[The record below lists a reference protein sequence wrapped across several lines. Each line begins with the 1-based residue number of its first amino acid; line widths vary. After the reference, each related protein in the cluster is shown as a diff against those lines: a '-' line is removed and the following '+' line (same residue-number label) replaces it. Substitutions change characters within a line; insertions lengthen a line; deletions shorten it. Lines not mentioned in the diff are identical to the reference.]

1 MTENCN
7 LDLTPLKQSQLL
19 NKPSLE
25 RLDYTSQDFWSL
37 KARLLDRI
45 KNNFSDE
52 FSDFIESDLAIML
65 IEEWA
70 FIGDTLSFKIDQIA
84 NEIFIDSVTEV
95 DNAFR
100 LSQLVGFEPL
110 PPIGGRSFWT
120 ATLVNSLDTDLV
132 IDSIPSIDITAGG
145 ETSTIELFPR
155 DSSDNPLFDEFI
167 TIPSGSTSLSNII
180 GVEGLTTTSIFVGS
194 GEANQTL
201 SLPASPVLF
210 DSIRVQV
217 DGTSYVRVDAFTD
230 SSPRR
235 EYRVEFNADFEAF
248 IVMGSSKAGI
258 IPSLGSSIAVT
269 YRTGGGTI
277 GNIVTGSISQQQ
289 QFELA
294 GGSLGFS
301 VSVTF
306 FNHTKGEFG
315 YAGDGI
321 EEVRRN
327 LPPFLNTQNR
337 AVSGRDYKNFT
348 DQFAT
353 AFHGKVGKSTAV
365 LRNHGCAANIV
376 DLYILT
382 QQGDNGLIP
391 SVNELKNDLTDEL
404 DDIKMMTDF
413 VCIKDGV
420 VVEVDVTLDIVLD
433 KFFKKFQD
441 EFEENARTVVNNF
454 FSLHKWEYDQNLR
467 DSDLLRELGVIKEAK
482 TIDIDFQTDDED
494 NSGSLVSTK
503 FFEIIRPDQIDIG
516 FTYE

>member
-7 LDLTPLKQSQLL
+7 LDITPLKQSQLL

-45 KNNFSDE
+45 KNNFSDQ

-70 FIGDTLSFKIDQIA
+70 FVGDTLSFKIDQIA
-84 NEIFIDSVTEV
+84 NEVFIDSVTEV

-110 PPIGGRSFWT
+110 PPIGGRAFWT
-120 ATLVNSLDTDLV
+120 ATIVNNLDSDL
-132 IDSIPSIDITAGG
+132 ILDAIPAIGITAGG
-145 ETSTIELFPR
+145 ASSSVELFPR
-155 DSSDNPLFDEFI
+155 DSNDNPIFDDPI
-167 TIPSGSTSLSNII
+167 IIPAGSTSVSNII
-180 GVEGLTTTSIFVGS
+180 GVEGVTTTTTFVGS
-194 GEANQTL
+194 GESNQILT
-201 SLPASPVLF
+201 LPASPVLF
-210 DSIRVQV
+210 DSIRVKV
-217 DGTSYVRVDAFTD
+217 DGASYVRVDAFTD

-235 EYRVEFNADFEAF
+235 EFRVEFNADFEAF
-248 IVMGSSKAGI
+248 IVMGSNRAGV
-258 IPSLGSSIAVT
+258 IPPVGSNIVIT

-277 GNIVTGSISQQQ
+277 GNIITGSISQQQ

-301 VSVTF
+301 VAVTF

-321 EEVRRN
+321 EEVRRK
-327 LPPFLNTQNR
+327 LPAYLNTQNR
-337 AVSGRDYKNFT
+337 TVSGKDYKNFT

-353 AFHGKVGKSTAV
+353 PFHGKVGKSTAV
-365 LRNHGCAANIV
+365 LRNHGCAANII

-391 SVNELKNDLTDEL
+391 SVNELKNELANDL

-420 VVEVDVTLDIVLD
+420 VVEVDVTVDIIMD

-441 EFEENARTVVNNF
+441 EYEERIRVIVNNF
-454 FSLHKWEYDQNLR
+454 FALHKWEYDQDLK
-467 DSDLLRELGVIKEAK
+467 DSNLLRELGVIKEAK
-482 TIDIDFQTDDED
+482 SIDINFLTNEAD
-494 NSGSLVSTK
+494 NSGAMVSTK